1 MNLGNEFAFHNDFET
16 DGQNT
21 TEKSYRVFGRG
32 KERLSQI
39 TNLESTSLI

>member
-16 DGQNT
+16 HRQNT
-21 TEKSYRVFGRG
+21 TEKSYIVFGRG

-39 TNLESTSLI
+39 MILDATSHI